1 MVEDSRRMIR
11 FIVAQ
16 RVLYDNEFGFSLVGE
31 QFTDHYADEIRRW
44 CAKCHAELRYAYAER
59 ECYIIFCDK
68 CHTKT
73 LVQARNPASALDKVG
88 SKQ

>member
-1 MVEDSRRMIR
+1 MNSYS
-11 FIVAQ
+11 VAQ
-16 RVLYDNEFGFSLVGE
+16 RVLYGNDFRLSLVGE

-59 ECYIIFCDK
+59 ECYIICCDK

-88 SKQ
+88 SKQC